1 MPLTDASLPTQCQR
15 PRANGVAQW
24 HCMWEL
30 RQSLHLLQAQAGP
43 APTPACISPEN
54 GCSDQSSFSCPSGA
68 PTGLPLGSQWG
79 SNPEP
84 LIKYLPSPGL
94 VNAGGLPRLP
104 SQARITQVRYLNKD
118 TVLYYLLRSSRLRR
132 NKFDE
137 VSRHPD
143 VNPYYFPASPDGRE

>member
-1 MPLTDASLPTQCQR
+1 MEWHSGTACGSFGKVFISCRRKQARR
-15 PRANGVAQW
+15 PRQHAYHQKTAAAINQASAVHPG
-24 HCMWEL
+24 
-30 RQSLHLLQAQAGP
+30 LQ
-43 APTPACISPEN
+43 
-54 GCSDQSSFSCPSGA
+54 
-68 PTGLPLGSQWG
+68 LGSQWG

-143 VNPYYFPASPDGRE
+143 VSPYYFPASPDGRE